1 MSPNESIAGQYLAF
15 KLGND
20 EYGLPIQSVR
30 EIVGIQPITLVPLAP
45 EMARGVINL
54 RGKIV
59 PVADL
64 RVRFRMKPAAEPES
78 CIIIVRSRGADIGVL
93 VDAVFEV
100 VRVKEDDLSAPP
112 QFSPAAVF
120 VRGIAKVAE
129 RVRFL
134 LDIDRVLED
143 LDREQPSNVGPK
155 EGIAQ

>member
-1 MSPNESIAGQYLAF
+1 MSPRESVAGQYLAF
-15 KLGND
+15 KLGNE

-30 EIVGIQPITLVPLAP
+30 EIIGIQPITMVPLAP

-64 RVRFRMKPAAEPES
+64 RVRFGMDPGREPEP

-100 VRVKEDDLSAPP
+100 VRVQEGELSAPP
-112 QFSPAAVF
+112 PFNPAAVF

-134 LDIDRVLED
+134 LDIDLVLED